1 MRKTILQGN
10 FLPSFSL
17 SLDQFF
23 FSLGQNNFSRQNS
36 VISRFVKPDFFV
48 LLGDPNWEPP
58 ENYEDSDFDDSVISE
73 DEIADLVESLKSEV
87 RIAEIYPEKVIKFS
101 Y

>member
-1 MRKTILQGN
+1 MKW
-10 FLPSFSL
+10 SS
-17 SLDQFF
+17 
-23 FSLGQNNFSRQNS
+23 
-36 VISRFVKPDFFV
+36 
-48 LLGDPNWEPP
+48 LLGPTVVVDRYPVRYWKTCWISGPSPIFNI
-58 ENYEDSDFDDSVISE
+58 DSVISE

>member
-1 MRKTILQGN
+1 MLNQI
-10 FLPSFSL
+10 
-17 SLDQFF
+17 
-23 FSLGQNNFSRQNS
+23 
-36 VISRFVKPDFFV
+36 FFV